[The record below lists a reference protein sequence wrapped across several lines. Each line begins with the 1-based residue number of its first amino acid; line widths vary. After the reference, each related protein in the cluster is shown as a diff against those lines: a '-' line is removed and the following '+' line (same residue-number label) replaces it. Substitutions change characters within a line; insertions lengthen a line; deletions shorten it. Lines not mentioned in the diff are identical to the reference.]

1 MLLASPEEDY
11 AESIGSGFV
20 APFSTPEQNDA
31 LAEMTAEGLVASRKG
46 RAGGLKFK
54 LSANFTRALGGGG
67 GGGGGSGGGAVGV
80 AAGGGA
86 VPEEMPVGG
95 ARS

>member
-67 GGGGGSGGGAVGV
+67 GGGGSGGGAVGV

-86 VPEEMPVGG
+86 VPEEMPAGG